1 MPTKGKLAK
10 ERKKPPPTI
19 REKPR
24 EKRKLPTVQ
33 EMEDWVLI
41 ALQELGCEAQF
52 KRIDAKVKELLASVG
67 VPEVELDR
75 GITHIRKTSA
85 NLKTSGCRTA
95 LKKSGHLER
104 TPARKGR
111 WRLTVSGEVRAT
123 FRRQELLPGRP
134 PKAREVNKLATDA
147 GIKPDALE
155 VLRDN
160 NVPEEVLEKFL
171 EQLVS
176 AVSVPVDPDAPPKTQ
191 SNNLAVEKAAIDFI
205 QSQNSEKGWH
215 TTPTNNEGFDLY
227 RTQSGRKNGKIT
239 AWCEVKS
246 LSGKF
251 TGISLTRPEFKKA
264 QECGD
269 AYWLYIVEEATTA
282 NPKLLKIQN
291 PAGKVERFTYGHR
304 WRNVAE
310 K

>member
-1 MPTKGKLAK
+1 MPTKGKLPTAR
-10 ERKKPPPTI
+10 ETPPPLTI

-24 EKRKLPTVQ
+24 EKQKLPTVQ
-33 EMEDWVLI
+33 EMEDWVLV
-41 ALQELGCEAQF
+41 ALQELGGEAQF

-95 LKKSGHLER
+95 LKKSGLLER
-104 TPARKGR
+104 TPAKKGR
-111 WRLTVSGEVRAT
+111 WRLTASGEVRAT
-123 FRRQELLPGRP
+123 FRRPELGLGEPIAPR
-134 PKAREVNKLATDA
+134 VNELATDA
-147 GIKPDALE
+147 RIKPDALA

-171 EQLVS
+171 EQLL
-176 AVSVPVDPDAPPKTQ
+176 SVPPVPVIPDPPTPPP
-191 SNNLAVEKAAIDFI
+191 NPEVEKAAIQFI
-205 QSQNSEKGWH
+205 QKIEKGWH
-215 TTPTNNEGFDLY
+215 TTPPNNEGFDLY
-227 RTQSGRKNGKIT
+227 RTESGRKNGKKT
-239 AWCEVKS
+239 VWCEIKS

-251 TGISLTRPEFKKA
+251 AGVSLTRPEFKKG

-269 AYWLYIVEEATTA
+269 AYWLYIVEEART

-291 PAGKVERFTYGHR
+291 PAGKVERFTYGSR